1 MSLFLG
7 LYFNKPVLQSVL
19 CMQLFSHKYHHS
31 SLFFLNYFL
40 GPFVNLS
47 KGKEKNKLINA

>member
-40 GPFVNLS
+40 RPFVNLS